1 MKTKLLLL
9 MGLISHFCFGQ
20 ISSANLVAYYN
31 FENSGANQI
40 NSNLYGLTPQN
51 TNAGGVPSYTA
62 DGISGSCVN
71 FNGSNT
77 LVNDAQLA
85 DYFAAQSD
93 KSVTISFWM
102 KSDFVQ
108 DGLKTYVEG
117 FESIVVRGRVPSFII
132 SRTSGN
138 YQSGAAI
145 YPDQEFFFADTDVW
159 NHIVYIYNA
168 PSNNLKGYINNV
180 LFVNIPLT
188 GNEQAPFQYTNKFLV
203 GAGTNS
209 GDVNWPQKAYSGKID
224 EMYVFSR
231 AITAS
236 EVQSLYNLQTPQF
249 DCPSGSVL
257 LTSQAEVDSFVNQY
271 PTCTTIDGNL
281 TISGPSITDI
291 TGLNQITTVNGALT
305 ISNTT
310 ISNGNI
316 FNNLTQ
322 VSGNITIQSNSNLT
336 TLSGFNAL
344 VNTGDTLQIADNQNI
359 TSITG
364 FSNLVTVTGNL
375 SILSTSTTL
384 ATTNISG
391 FSNVQSVGYLL
402 IRRTPLTNLSQL
414 SSLTTILRGLSI
426 DNNPNL
432 TSIASLSSVTNAV
445 NGNGTTPFRIF
456 ANPLLTSLDGIN
468 FSSVTNCLDVQ
479 ISQLPL
485 VTSLQPLSVIN
496 GQIGGLIIQFNTGL
510 VNLNGL
516 EGITNIN
523 GNVTITNNA
532 ALANLNGLQN
542 ITTITGSLGIGS
554 NALITQLP
562 NWNLTQVRSISL
574 SNNAQLSSITTL
586 SGITTLSAPASGL
599 PTALSITSCQA
610 LTSLNGLQNLTTL
623 NNANI
628 GLTGNNSLIDIS
640 ALNGLNVNSI
650 NGLTIVSN
658 TSLSACGVSWVC
670 GRLALNT
677 TNVSI
682 DSNANGCFDIAQ
694 VQTTCSSSPCPAGNV
709 TLNSQLDV
717 DTFVA
722 LYPNCTTIDGDLTIS
737 GTFINSLVGLSNLT
751 TINGSLRITNNTALS
766 SLNGLENITAI
777 NGVLNI
783 SFNTLITQ
791 LPNWN
796 LTQVNSIAISTNTNL
811 NSIASL
817 TGVTSLT
824 TANTSGSIMA
834 LTIFGC
840 PALTSLNGLQNL
852 SFINNFGVFIAFN
865 NNLTDISALN
875 NLNIASISSINV
887 ENNNSLTTCN
897 VPWICNFL
905 ISNASNALLNNN
917 ATGCQSNAVVQ
928 AACEALSTTDF
939 ELESSLKI
947 YPNPFNNH
955 ISIALG
961 GDYQNVKTTLVDV
974 TGKQFYSKTFTGNTI
989 EINQLDALSG
999 GIYFVTIELEN
1010 GTSLTKK
1017 IVK

>member
-85 DYFAAQSD
+85 SYFAAQSD

-145 YPDQEFFFADTDVW
+145 YPDGEFFFADTDVW

-180 LFVNIPLT
+180 LFVNVPLT

-257 LTSQAEVDSFVNQY
+257 LTSQAEVDNFVNQY

-291 TGLNQITTVNGALT
+291 TSLNQITTVDGALT

-456 ANPLLTSLDGIN
+456 ANPSLTSLDGIN

-640 ALNGLNVNSI
+640 ALNGLNVSSI

-677 TNVSI
+677 NNVNI
-682 DSNANGCFDIAQ
+682 TSNALGCSNTEE
-694 VQTTCSSSPCPAGNV
+694 VQITCNPNACPTGDVVLA
-709 TLNSQLDV
+709 TQTDV
-717 DTFVA
+717 DNFLL
-722 LYPNCTTIDGDLTIS
+722 LYPNCTTIDGNFQIGPFDGGPVSPLIS
-737 GTFINSLVGLSNLT
+737 DISGLSNL
-751 TINGSLRITNNTALS
+751 N
-766 SLNGLENITAI
+766 AI
-777 NGVLNI
+777 NGTFRVNN
-783 SFNTLITQ
+783 NTILS
-791 LPNWN
+791 N
-796 LTQVNSIAISTNTNL
+796 
-811 NSIASL
+811 
-817 TGVTSLT
+817 
-824 TANTSGSIMA
+824 
-834 LTIFGC
+834 
-840 PALTSLNGLQNL
+840 LNGLQNL
-852 SFINNFGVFIAFN
+852 TTVADFIIINNNVA
-865 NNLTDISALN
+865 LTDISQLSGLTSINSTNSSNTGLAIFNCFSLT
-875 NLNIASISSINV
+875 NLNGLQNVTNMNGKGLSISNNSSLVNIDGISNIIPTTLGGLDIASNTSLSNCAITSVCQKIAIDEANV
-887 ENNNSLTTCN
+887 F
-897 VPWICNFL
+897 I
-905 ISNASNALLNNN
+905 NNN
-917 ATGCQSNAVVQ
+917 ATNCSTIPVVQ
-928 AACEALSTTDF
+928 AACEALSITDF

>member
-31 FENSGANQI
+31 FENSSANQI
-40 NSNLYGLTPQN
+40 NSSLYGLTPQN

-93 KSVTISFWM
+93 KSVTLSFWM

-117 FESIVVRGRVPSFII
+117 FESIVVRGRVPGFLL
-132 SRTSGN
+132 SRSAGN
-138 YQSGAAI
+138 YQGGAAS
-145 YPDQEFFFADTDVW
+145 DLNGDLFFADTNVW

-168 PSNNLKGYINNV
+168 SANTLRGYINNV
-180 LFVNIPLT
+180 LWVNIALT
-188 GNEQAPFQYTNKFLV
+188 GSEQAPLQYTNKFYV

-236 EVQSLYNLQTPQF
+236 EVQSLYNLQIPQF

-257 LTSQAEVDSFVNQY
+257 LTSQAEVDNFVNQY

-281 TISGPSITDI
+281 TITGSSITDI

-305 ISNTT
+305 IANTT

-322 VSGNITIQSNSNLT
+322 VSGNIAIQSNSNLT

-456 ANPLLTSLDGIN
+456 ANPLLTSLNGIN

-485 VTSLQPLSVIN
+485 VTSLQPLSSIN
-496 GQIGGLIIQFNTGL
+496 GQIGGLLIQFNSGL
-510 VNLNGL
+510 LNLNGL
-516 EGITNIN
+516 EGITNVN
-523 GNVTITNNA
+523 GNVAITNNA
-532 ALANLNGLQN
+532 ALLNLNGLQN
-542 ITTITGSLGIGS
+542 ITTITGSLGITS

-562 NWNLTQVRSISL
+562 NWNLTQVRSINL
-574 SNNAQLSSITTL
+574 TNNAQLSSITSL
-586 SGITTLSAPASGL
+586 SGITSLSPPISGL

-658 TSLSACGVSWVC
+658 TNLSACGVSWVC

-677 TNVSI
+677 NNVDI
-682 DSNANGCFDIAQ
+682 TSNALGCSNTAE
-694 VQTTCSSSPCPAGNV
+694 VQITCNPNACPTGDVVLA
-709 TLNSQLDV
+709 TQTDV
-717 DTFVA
+717 DNFLL
-722 LYPNCTTIDGDLTIS
+722 LYPNCTTIDGNFQIGPFPGLPSLPNITNIS
-737 GTFINSLVGLSNLT
+737 GLSNLT
-751 TINGSLRITNNTALS
+751 NINGTLRVNN
-766 SLNGLENITAI
+766 NEI
-777 NGVLNI
+777 
-783 SFNTLITQ
+783 
-791 LPNWN
+791 
-796 LTQVNSIAISTNTNL
+796 
-811 NSIASL
+811 
-817 TGVTSLT
+817 
-824 TANTSGSIMA
+824 
-834 LTIFGC
+834 
-840 PALTSLNGLQNL
+840 LTSLNGLQNL
-852 SFINNFGVFIAFN
+852 TTVADFIAIGSN
-865 NNLTDISALN
+865 NSLTDISQLSGITTINSTHFADDGLIITN
-875 NLNIASISSINV
+875 CFSLTNLNGLQNITNMNGKRLALGNNTLLTNIDALANINPSTIGRLEFGSNTSLSNCAITSVCQKIAIDEANV
-887 ENNNSLTTCN
+887 F
-897 VPWICNFL
+897 I
-905 ISNASNALLNNN
+905 NNN
-917 ATGCQSNAVVQ
+917 ATNCSTIPVIQ